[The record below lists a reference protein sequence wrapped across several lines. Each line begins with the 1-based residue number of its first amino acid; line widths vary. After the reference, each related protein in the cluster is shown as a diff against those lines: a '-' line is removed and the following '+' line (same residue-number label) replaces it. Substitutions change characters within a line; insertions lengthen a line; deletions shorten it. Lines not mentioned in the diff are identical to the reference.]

1 MRRTITRGTT
11 APGTVARGT
20 VARGTV
26 ARGTVA
32 RGTTVRG
39 AITRGTVVRRLVAG
53 VSLLATAPLLAA
65 CGEGAVQVPV
75 PKPDAATFKLC
86 QGIQLPAKL
95 HGLKRRDTT
104 PESPLTAAWG
114 DPAIALRCGVPLP
127 STYRMDE
134 QLMEVN
140 GLKWHGY
147 PHDRPVT
154 WTLLARQ
161 AYVEVTV
168 PPKYAP
174 PGDTLIEIGQAIA
187 ATIPT
192 KPENQI

>member
-1 MRRTITRGTT
+1 MTAAPRGPSRFR
-11 APGTVARGT
+11 AAVR
-20 VARGTV
+20 
-26 ARGTVA
+26 
-32 RGTTVRG
+32 RG
-39 AITRGTVVRRLVAG
+39 AAG
-53 VSLLATAPLLAA
+53 LSLLALAPLVTA
-65 CGEGAVQVPV
+65 CGAGAVRVPV
-75 PKPDAATFKLC
+75 PKADAATVKLC
-86 QGIQLPAKL
+86 EGLRLPATL

-154 WTLLARQ
+154 WTLLGRQ
-161 AYVEVTV
+161 AYVEVTI

-174 PGDTLIEIGQAIA
+174 PGDTLIEIGQAVS
-187 ATIPT
+187 ATIPV